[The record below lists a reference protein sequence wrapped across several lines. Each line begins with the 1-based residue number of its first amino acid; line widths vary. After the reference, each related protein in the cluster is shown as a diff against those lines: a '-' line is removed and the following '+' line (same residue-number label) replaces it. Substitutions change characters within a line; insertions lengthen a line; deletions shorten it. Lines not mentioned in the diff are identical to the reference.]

1 MTHRIVAALAGIAL
15 LGGCQWVPRLPQAPG
30 PEPAAVN
37 PACEREIP
45 LLVEENACLLD
56 AWVAFGLAS
65 QRGERQWRE
74 TLLARLDGEDK
85 RSRLARAALLAWGS
99 ERQWD
104 AAAGLLDD
112 ALIGEA
118 PEALQPL
125 LRYWRNDLEGRR
137 ALAGRLARSEHQRQ
151 ALEAERLELEEKL
164 EALTAIEQSIN
175 LRQPSP

>member
-1 MTHRIVAALAGIAL
+1 MNYRVVAALVGAAL
-15 LGGCQWVPRLPQAPG
+15 LAGCQWLPEAPQG
-30 PEPAAVN
+30 LASPPPTGAS
-37 PACEREIP
+37 CEREVP
-45 LLVEENACLLD
+45 LLVESDCLLD

-65 QRGERQWRE
+65 QRGDREWRE
-74 TLLARLDGEDK
+74 ELLARLAGEDE
-85 RSRLARAALLAWGS
+85 RSRLARAILLAWGN

-104 AAAGLLDD
+104 RATALLEDTTIV
-112 ALIGEA
+112 AA
-118 PEALQPL
+118 PEPLRPL

-137 ALAGRLARSEHQRQ
+137 ALAGRLARSERQRE